1 MRSTETPLT
10 LYRGETSGLWYTTQL
25 QSAHEHQ
32 YVESAR
38 RAATCTEPGWVEYAC
53 TVCGGT
59 YRDTL
64 APLGHAFH
72 DKASAACAQEATC
85 TEPAAMPSVRR

>member
-1 MRSTETPLT
+1 MHASWARSLQFCADKQYFRCVRSTETPLT

-38 RAATCTEPGWVEYAC
+38 RAATLHGARM
-53 TVCGGT
+53 GGICLH
-59 YRDTL
+59 RL
-64 APLGHAFH
+64 
-72 DKASAACAQEATC
+72 
-85 TEPAAMPSVRR
+85 RRHLS